1 MGGRGGQPMVKVNNV
16 HTTAMW
22 SPSVIFWLTVMAVGV
37 LSPPATA
44 NTTITLAYLT
54 EHNSGFKHV
63 GGAFFLAMDD
73 HKEMLSSYG
82 IEMKY
87 VLRDTKGSDV
97 VGYKQMMDVAAS
109 HNVTA
114 FFGPDRYC
122 SCIASVAT
130 ALEIPYVAYDCVY
143 TPSDSNMKKYH
154 VVSTQPSDVKVAS
167 FIIAFLK
174 YNNWTS
180 YTIISGLT
188 DRWKETTRVLGNLT
202 SDIHITDVKEHE
214 FNDRYFPG
222 VNQTIFEKMI
232 LSTYERTRI
241 YVFLGDYASLIQ
253 FVMAMQRLGLTDK
266 GEYAVIATDIDRKTV
281 SDRPTKYF
289 HTLKEEH
296 DLKLKNKS
304 TPKERLNAF
313 RNVVVLMRI
322 TNGSTEWKQM
332 DERIGDRN
340 LKDPINFKRFKDF
353 ASPSPLKAAYL
364 YDAVHLYIKAVE
376 GQAKADGDVLNATA
390 IVEQMRDKS
399 YNSSYGYEMH
409 IDEKGDNFGNYSLMS
424 VEVGE
429 NGAEPRMKNVG
440 MFIRKANNS
449 NEVIFRPSENKIG
462 WTLGKPPPSEP
473 KCGFR
478 GDKCSGKNYAIII
491 GCSVTAG
498 IVLILIVLIARY
510 YLYEQKL
517 ARLLWKIDRAEIQF
531 SSEPSIVNTRKPS
544 KHYHRWISLLMSKD
558 SEMEDLCEPTPRAE
572 HELSVGMFRG
582 TQVVSKQMTKKAL
595 EVTRPMK
602 KQLLLR
608 KELNHDNICRF
619 IGVCIETPQIYIVSQ
634 YCPRHS
640 LHDIIQN
647 KDPPLDDMFVSSLLA
662 DLIRGMTFIHDSRI
676 VSHGNLKSSNCLVD
690 SRWVLQ
696 ITDFGLY
703 SLYTSSQSSKHEN
716 KYYNRLKWKAPE
728 LLQDGVHEPRGTQ
741 KGDVYSFSLILYDI
755 HGRNGPW
762 GDTDLTAKEIVQRV
776 RQRIPHKLFR
786 PPTDTLKCQPYIIE
800 CMRDCWAESPDAR
813 PDFKMIKQKLRIM
826 HHGLKNNIFDN
837 MLALMEKYA
846 TTLEKQVAER
856 TVELSMEKK
865 LTENLL
871 LRMLPRSVAESL
883 KQNEPVIPEQYECVS
898 IYFSDIVGFTSIAAQ
913 STPIQVVHL
922 LNDLYI
928 VFDSVIEHYDVYK
941 VETIGDAYM
950 VVSGL
955 PIRNEDRHAGEVASL
970 SLHLLSR
977 IKSFRINHMPEASI
991 KIRIGLHSGSCC
1003 AGVVG
1008 LKMPRYCLFGDT
1020 VNTASRMESTGEAMR
1035 IHCSQQCKDKLD
1047 HLGGYC
1053 LQERGI
1059 VSMKGKG
1066 EQQTYFLTGEDQ
1078 AHRIRRI
1085 SEEAMGRD
1093 GRCVSVGNLD
1103 YGEKP
1108 LSEQSIYRNSYLNPN
1123 ANQTHRNSSQGDR
1136 LPATQEVN
1144 SAPVDPDTSLEEPN
1158 ETLGLLSAH
1167 DPREMTVVYQNGGRT
1182 DTRLGRSSVSC
1193 HDMSV
1198 TSGHSM
1204 GPIIYSRSNSR
1215 M

>member
-1 MGGRGGQPMVKVNNV
+1 MVNVNNA
-16 HTTAMW
+16 AMW
-22 SPSVIFWLTVMAVGV
+22 SPTVICWVTVMAVGV
-37 LSPPATA
+37 LAPPTAA

-54 EHNSGFKHV
+54 EHKGGFKHV
-63 GGAFFLAMDD
+63 GGAFFLAMKD
-73 HKEMLSSYG
+73 HKQMLSKHG
-82 IEMKY
+82 VKIEY
-87 VLRDTKGSDV
+87 VLRDTHGSDV
-97 VGYKQMMDVAAS
+97 RGYKQMMEVAAS
-109 HNVTA
+109 DNVTA

-130 ALEIPYVAYDCVY
+130 ALDIPYIAYDCVY
-143 TPSDSNMKKYH
+143 TPSESNMKKYH
-154 VVSTQPSDVKVAS
+154 VVSTQPSDVKVAP
-167 FIIAFLK
+167 FIISFLK

-202 SDIHITDVKEHE
+202 SEIHITDVRENDV
-214 FNDRYFPG
+214 NDRYFPG
-222 VNQTIFEKMI
+222 VNQTIFENMI
-232 LSTYERTRI
+232 RSTRDRTRI

-253 FVMAMQRLGLTDK
+253 FVMAMQRLGLTK
-266 GEYAVIATDIDRKTV
+266 TGEYAVIATDLDRKSVTY
-281 SDRPTKYF
+281 RQKKF
-289 HTLKEEH
+289 FQTLKEEH
-296 DLKLKNKS
+296 DMKFI
-304 TPKERLNAF
+304 PKERLQAF
-313 RNVVVLMRI
+313 QNVVILMRL
-322 TNGSTEWKQM
+322 TNGSTEWNEM
-332 DERIGDRN
+332 DERIGKRN
-340 LKDPINFKRFKDF
+340 MQEPINF
-353 ASPSPLKAAYL
+353 APYQNLTSPSPLKAAYL
-364 YDAVHLYIKAVE
+364 YDAVKLYIKAVAR
-376 GQAKADGDVLNATA
+376 QAEAKGDIYNATA
-390 IVEQMRDKS
+390 IVEQMRNRS
-399 YNSSYGYEMH
+399 YTSIYGFEMH
-409 IDEKGDNFGNYSLMS
+409 IDEKGDNVGNYSLMS
-424 VEVGE
+424 VEVGDD
-429 NGAEPRMKNVG
+429 GPKPKMKNVG
-440 MFIRKANNS
+440 MFKTKENNS
-449 NEVIFRPSENKIG
+449 HEVIFLPSENNIG
-462 WTLGKPPPSEP
+462 WILGKPPPSEP
-473 KCGFR
+473 ECGFH
-478 GDKCSGKNYAIII
+478 GDKCAGKNYVIII
-491 GCSVTAG
+491 SCSITAG
-498 IVLILIVLIARY
+498 IALIFVVLIVRH

-517 ARLLWKIDRAEIQF
+517 DRLLWKIDRTEIQF
-531 SSEPSIVNTRKPS
+531 ISEPSIVTNRKPS
-544 KHYHRWISLLMSKD
+544 KHYHRLISLLTSKD
-558 SEMEDLCEPTPRAE
+558 SEMEDLCEPPPRAE
-572 HELSVGMFRG
+572 HELSVGMYRG
-582 TQVVSKQMTKKAL
+582 TQVVIKQMTKKSL
-595 EVTRPMK
+595 EVTRAMK

-608 KELNHDNICRF
+608 KELNQENICRF
-619 IGVCIETPQIYIVSQ
+619 VGVCIETPQIHILSHF
-634 YCPRHS
+634 CPRHS
-640 LHDIIQN
+640 LHDIIRN

-703 SLYTSSQSSKHEN
+703 SLFSSSQSSKHEN
-716 KYYNRLKWKAPE
+716 KYYTRLKWKAPE

-741 KGDVYSFSLILYDI
+741 KGDVYAFALILYDI
-755 HGRNGPW
+755 HSRKGPW
-762 GDTDLTAKEIVQRV
+762 GDTDLTAKEVVQRV
-776 RQRIPHKLFR
+776 RQRTPNKPFR

-800 CMRDCWAESPDAR
+800 CMRDCWAEYPDVR
-813 PDFKMIKQKLRIM
+813 PDFKMIKQKLRVM

-871 LRMLPRSVAESL
+871 LRMLPRSVADSL
-883 KQNEPVIPEQYECVS
+883 KQNKPVIPEQYECVS

-991 KIRIGLHSGSCC
+991 RIRIGLHSGSCC

-1020 VNTASRMESTGEAMR
+1020 VNTASRMESTGEAMK
-1035 IHCSQQCKDKLD
+1035 IHCSHQCKDKLD

-1066 EQQTYFLTGEDQ
+1066 EQKTYFLTGEDT

-1108 LSEQSIYRNSYLNPN
+1108 FSDQSVYRNSYLTPN
-1123 ANQTHRNSSQGDR
+1123 ANPTHRNSCQGDR
-1136 LPATQEVN
+1136 LPVTQEVN
-1144 SAPVDPDTSLEEPN
+1144 SAPVDPDSSLEEPG
-1158 ETLGLLSAH
+1158 ETLHLLSAP
-1167 DPREMTVVYQNGGRT
+1167 DAREMTVVYQNGGRT
-1182 DTRLGRSSVSC
+1182 DTRLGRSSLSC
-1193 HDMSV
+1193 DDMSV
-1198 TSGHSM
+1198 SSGHSM

-1215 M
+1215 T